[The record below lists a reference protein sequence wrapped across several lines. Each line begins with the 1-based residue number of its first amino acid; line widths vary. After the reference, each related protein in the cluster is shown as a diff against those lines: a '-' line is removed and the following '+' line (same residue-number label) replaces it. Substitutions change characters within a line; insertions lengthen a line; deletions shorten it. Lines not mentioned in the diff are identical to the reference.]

1 LMFYPGLK
9 PDLLPKVGDRQR
21 GPMRMRTQADRL
33 STNMALRGGAVRVIS
48 RHFYKFTSLG
58 GDRLL
63 SENVSSKP
71 ETSKAPETASDDL
84 IYTQEHFA
92 LKESL
97 RKIIDQEINP
107 HVEQW
112 ETEGNFPA
120 HKIFKILGSAGFLGV
135 NKPVVIVSQR
145 KQERWR
151 GNREE
156 YGGLGLDFSYSIA
169 VSEELGH
176 IRCGGVP
183 MAIGVQTD
191 MATPALARMCSTIC
205 PALMLFCHHSGC
217 RVWFGRANE
226 LKKEFLLPSIMGDKV
241 ACLGVSEVGAGSD
254 VSQLLKDHLEIQWCW
269 KMIEE
274 PEIRQ
279 FNNHL
284 GADILSGEKG
294 GMMNVTDCIKTK
306 AVRDGD
312 EYVINGGKMWTTNG
326 TQADW
331 MCLLA
336 NTSDGPPH
344 RNKSLICLPM
354 NLPGVNIARKIDKL
368 GMWSSDTAEVF
379 FDDVRVPC
387 KNVIGQEGMGFTY
400 QMLQFQEERL
410 WAVANIVTT
419 MDIIIQET
427 IQYTR
432 QRKIFKQPV
441 LYHQSV
447 HFRLAELQTEVELL
461 RSLLYRATALYI
473 KGNDVTKL
481 ASMAKL
487 KGGRLARELSDSCL
501 QYWGGMG
508 FTSDVLVSRFY
519 RDSRLLS
526 IGAGADEVMLGIIS
540 KYMDTLP
547 RK

>member
-1 LMFYPGLK
+1 
-9 PDLLPKVGDRQR
+9 
-21 GPMRMRTQADRL
+21 
-33 STNMALRGGAVRVIS
+33 MALREGAVRVNQLYNS
-48 RHFYKFTSLG
+48 FSFLKFPSFVGVRTF
-58 GDRLL
+58 
-63 SENVSSKP
+63 SEKVSSKP
-71 ETSKAPETASDDL
+71 VTSSATETAADHL
-84 IYTQEHFA
+84 IYTQDHFA

-107 HVEQW
+107 HVDQW
-112 ETEGNFPA
+112 EAEGKFPA
-120 HKIFKILGSAGFLGV
+120 HKVFKILGDAGFLGV
-135 NKPVVIVSQR
+135 NRPV
-145 KQERWR
+145 
-151 GNREE
+151 E
-156 YGGLGLDFSYSIA
+156 YGGLGLDFSYSVA

-176 IRCGGVP
+176 IHCGGVP

-191 MATPALARMCSTIC
+191 MATPALAR
-205 PALMLFCHHSGC
+205 
-217 RVWFGRANE
+217 FGSAE
-226 LKKEFLLPSIMGDKV
+226 LKKEFLIPSITGDKV

-254 VSQLLKDHLEIQWCW
+254 VSSI
-269 KMIEE
+269 M
-274 PEIRQ
+274 
-279 FNNHL
+279 
-284 GADILSGEKG
+284 
-294 GMMNVTDCIKTK
+294 TK
-306 AVRDGD
+306 AVRKGD

-354 NLPGVNIARKIDKL
+354 NTPGVNITRKIDKL
-368 GMWSSDTAEVF
+368 GMWSSDTAQVF

-387 KNVIGQEGMGFTY
+387 KNIIGEEGMGFTY

-410 WAVANIVTT
+410 WAVANIVTM
-419 MDIIIQET
+419 MDKVIQET

-441 LYHQSV
+441 LNNQAV

-461 RSLLYRATALYI
+461 RSLLYSATALYI

-487 KGGRLARELSDSCL
+487 KAGRLARELGDSCL

-508 FTSDVLVSRFY
+508 FTSDVMVSRFY

-526 IGAGADEVMLGIIS
+526 IGAGADEVMLGIIC